1 MNSYDRVAKVVG
13 PKKAK
18 LQEAEQELGVGQGGE
33 WGPGAGRSAEGRRSG
48 GVREEVVR
56 VSEGLLLYRSM
67 FSSISGGD
75 DGSACEAS

>member
-33 WGPGAGRSAEGRRSG
+33 WGTGA
-48 GVREEVVR
+48 
-56 VSEGLLLYRSM
+56 
-67 FSSISGGD
+67 GGD
-75 DGSACEAS
+75 DGGGLKEERGLGGVERRRCKTLPLTLSWSVLDLVRW